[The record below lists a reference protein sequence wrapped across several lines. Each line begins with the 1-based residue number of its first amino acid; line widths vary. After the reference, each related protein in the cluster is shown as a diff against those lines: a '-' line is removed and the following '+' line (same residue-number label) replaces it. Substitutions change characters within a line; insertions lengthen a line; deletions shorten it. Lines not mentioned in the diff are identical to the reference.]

1 MMTQLRS
8 VLSHALSI
16 LAAGL
21 VAAAPAHAQG
31 AAAIAMTLGTDS
43 VAWERVLVHVVSTL
57 SPLIVRA
64 AGDSTPPPWS
74 LRLPADEPQRF
85 HLESQLRRILR
96 ARPVTAEDSV
106 VYTLELGP
114 LRVVG
119 DTARVMMRTG
129 VTRRCPGSTRVTGFG
144 NEEEVL
150 VPRAPPGFW
159 GAARST
165 RVRHGDRVGCGRPP
179 R

>member
-1 MMTQLRS
+1 MTKLRA
-8 VLSHALSI
+8 VLSHVFSL

-21 VAAAPAHAQG
+21 LSAPPAHAQS
-31 AAAIAMTLGTDS
+31 AAAMAATLGTDS
-43 VAWERVLVHVVSTL
+43 VAWERVLMHVVSTL

-64 AGDSTPPPWS
+64 AADPAPQPWD
-74 LRLPADEPQRF
+74 LRLPADERQRPL
-85 HLESQLRRILR
+85 LESQLRRILR
-96 ARPVTAEDSV
+96 ARPATAEDSV

-119 DTARVMMRTG
+119 DTARVVMRTEL
-129 VTRRCPGSTRVTGFG
+129 TRRCPGSTRVTGFG

-150 VPRAPPGFW
+150 VPRVPPGFW
-159 GAARST
+159 GAARSAL
-165 RVRHGDRVGCGRPP
+165 VRHSDRIGCERSP

>member
-1 MMTQLRS
+1 MTRLRG
-8 VLSHALSI
+8 VLSQVLSV

-21 VAAAPAHAQG
+21 LGALPAHAQR
-31 AAAIAMTLGTDS
+31 AAAMAATLGTDS
-43 VAWERVLVHVVSTL
+43 VAWQRVLVHVVSTL

-64 AGDSTPPPWS
+64 AADPAPQPWD
-74 LRLPADEPQRF
+74 LRLPADERQRPL
-85 HLESQLRRILR
+85 LESQLRRILR
-96 ARPVTAEDSV
+96 ARPATAEDSV

-119 DTARVMMRTG
+119 DTARVLMRTD
-129 VTRRCPGSTRVTGFG
+129 VTGHCPGSTRVTGFG

-159 GAARST
+159 GAARSE
-165 RVRHGDRVGCGRPP
+165 RVRHGDRVGCARSP